1 MKKILSLLGAIG
13 LLSSAAISTVSCG
26 ELDTTTFEEK
36 KSDRINGAPYD
47 VDGNLILT
55 PTEWEKLADISGPEI
70 EKWIFI
76 GGSENDYPSSFP
88 DDAEITYGWG
98 AYNSVIL
105 PEIHGNIAIGYIT
118 KIVRTNGCY
127 YNFKSEFKRNINKD
141 IYSQIKMPANW

>member
-55 PTEWEKLADISGPEI
+55 PTE
-70 EKWIFI
+70 
-76 GGSENDYPSSFP
+76 
-88 DDAEITYGWG
+88 
-98 AYNSVIL
+98 
-105 PEIHGNIAIGYIT
+105 
-118 KIVRTNGCY
+118 
-127 YNFKSEFKRNINKD
+127 
-141 IYSQIKMPANW
+141 